1 MALLVLER
9 VQLRALVGGVQ
20 SSVGILQ
27 VPVVLAVVP
36 LPLET
41 LAVETLSGKLPGK
54 IRVRKNLS
62 WKVRSTLER
71 KTLSG
76 KLLPEILARKWLA
89 RILLPEVLSWK
100 LLTHVLSLPLP
111 GSSILG
117 LVVAVS
123 ALK

>member
-9 VQLRALVGGVQ
+9 VQLRTLVGVVQ
-20 SSVGILQ
+20 SLVGILQ

-76 KLLPEILARKWLA
+76 KLLPKILARLQPSSMDTKWN
-89 RILLPEVLSWK
+89 I
-100 LLTHVLSLPLP
+100 PLMNQITIHFP
-111 GSSILG
+111 N
-117 LVVAVS
+117 
-123 ALK
+123 